1 MSDYFE
7 QSSLI
12 QIARKR
18 LLHLIIIGAVAALCG
33 FIFSGEWFIKPK
45 YKSMAVVYPVNIIP
59 YSSETPSE
67 QLLQL
72 FSSADVRQM
81 MVSRFKLA
89 KVYGIDTTQKK
100 GKTLLLNS
108 YDENVVI
115 RKTEF
120 ESVLIYIYDTNPDS
134 ACSMVKALI
143 NFVNIKARDLQREKT
158 REVVNIFKAQLA
170 QKQSQI
176 DSLEKQMQL
185 LRENY
190 GLLDY
195 EAQTKEVTRS
205 LLKSNGSQSAKADTL
220 YKNLRRKG
228 GDLLWYSDQL
238 EKLRKDYS
246 GVRADYD
253 RALSDLTKEL
263 TYSNVVA
270 SPYPADAKS
279 YPVRWLIVA
288 VVTASALFLSFLL
301 FLILDKKNTAAINGT
316 R

>member
-18 LLHLIIIGAVAALCG
+18 LLHIISIGAIAALCG
-33 FIFSGEWFIKPK
+33 FVFSGEWFIQPK

-72 FSSADVRQM
+72 FSSADVRLM
-81 MVSRFKLA
+81 MVNRFKLA
-89 KVYGIDTTQKK
+89 KNYGIDTTKK
-100 GKTLLLNS
+100 NGKTLLYNS
-108 YDENVVI
+108 YDENVVV

-120 ESVLIYIYDTNPDS
+120 ESVLIYIYDTNPDT
-134 ACSMVKALI
+134 ACTMVKALI
-143 NFVNIKARDLQREKT
+143 NFVNVKARNLQREKT
-158 REVVNIFKAQLA
+158 REVVNIFKDQLA
-170 QKQSQI
+170 QKQNQI

-205 LLKSNGSQSAKADTL
+205 LLKSNGSASAKADTL

-246 GVRADYD
+246 LVRTEYD

-270 SPYPADAKS
+270 SPYPADSKS

-288 VVTASALFLSFLL
+288 VATASALFLSFLL
-301 FLILDKKNTAAINGT
+301 FVLLDKKTASATHAT

>member
-18 LLHLIIIGAVAALCG
+18 FLHLAIIGAVAALCG

-72 FSSADVRQM
+72 FSSADVRFM
-81 MVSRFKLA
+81 MVKRFNLA
-89 KVYGIDTTQKK
+89 KTYNIDTAQKN
-100 GKTLLLNS
+100 GQTLLFSS
-108 YDENVVI
+108 YDENVIV

-120 ESVLIYIYDTNPDS
+120 ESVLIYIYDTNPDT

-143 NFVNIKARDLQREKT
+143 NFVNVKARNLQREKT
-158 REVVNIFKAQLA
+158 REVVNIFKDQLA
-170 QKQSQI
+170 QKQMQI

-246 GVRADYD
+246 LVRTDYD
-253 RALSDLTKEL
+253 RAISDLTKEL
-263 TYSNVVA
+263 TYSNIVA
-270 SPYPADAKS
+270 SPFPADAKS
-279 YPVRWLIVA
+279 YPVRWLIVVIA
-288 VVTASALFLSFLL
+288 TASALFLSFLL
-301 FLILDKKNTAAINGT
+301 FVLLDKKTASVTHGT